1 MKSVSKTLPLI
12 RRTAIFSLCIMLSFS
27 LQSCPSIMNA
37 LGNLQKL
44 QFKLENIT
52 NFRVA
57 GIQTNNKSKLSDF
70 SITDGIALSRAV
82 ATNKFPAEFTI
93 NIAAINPNDGTG
105 TAPQRTATLSS
116 LDFRLL
122 IDDLPTIKGDISKPL
137 DIPGNGQTTMIPVT
151 VSMDLYEFFGNKGYD
166 GLVNLALALGGAK
179 GSASHIKLDAKPTV
193 STILGNIAYP
203 DRITIVD
210 KQFSK

>member
-1 MKSVSKTLPLI
+1 MD
-12 RRTAIFSLCIMLSFS
+12 
-27 LQSCPSIMNA
+27 A
-37 LGNLQKL
+37 LGNIQKL

-57 GIQTNNKSKLSDF
+57 GIQTSNKSTVSDF
-70 SITDGIALSRAV
+70 SITDVLALTRAV
-82 ATNKFPAEFTI
+82 ASNKFPTEFTI

-105 TAPQRTATLSS
+105 TAPKRTATLSS

-137 DIPGNGQTTMIPVT
+137 DIPGNGQTTIIPVT
-151 VSMDLYEFFGNKGYD
+151 VSVDLHEFFGKKGYD

-179 GSASHIKLDAKPTV
+179 GSTSHIKLDAKPTV

-203 DRITIVD
+203 DRITIID